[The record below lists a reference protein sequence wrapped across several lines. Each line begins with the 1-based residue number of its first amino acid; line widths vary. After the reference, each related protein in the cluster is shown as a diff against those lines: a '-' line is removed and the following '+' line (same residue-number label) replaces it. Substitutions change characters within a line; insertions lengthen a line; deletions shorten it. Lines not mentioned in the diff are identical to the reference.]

1 VPFISLMV
9 FYLLHVVY
17 LAADVYVLQQH
28 VAYVHIHYN
37 NETVVVFDEYS
48 NGPNAEDFER

>member
-1 VPFISLMV
+1 MV